1 MNKWLR
7 YLLAA
12 VLVFCLILVRGFEKE
27 LFYDPFLEF
36 FKGDYINDTYPA
48 YDLTKVI
55 LSIVSRYLINT
66 IISILII
73 GLIFWSRK
81 YMLFT
86 TFVYAGFFLILLP
99 IYVYFVE
106 TEFSLG
112 ENLGFYIRRFLI
124 QPVLLLILIPAFYYQ
139 KFMVGKD
146 SSTLRGGQASSE

>member
-36 FKGDYINDTYPA
+36 FKGDYINNAFPE
-48 YDLTKVI
+48 YDLMKVI
-55 LSIVSRYLINT
+55 LGIVSRYLINT

-81 YMLFT
+81 YVLFST
-86 TFVYAGFFLILLP
+86 YVYAGFFLILLP
-99 IYVYFVE
+99 IYIYFVE
-106 TEFSLG
+106 TEFGLG

-139 KFMVGKD
+139 KYMTKRE
-146 SSTLRGGQASSE
+146 SSTS

>member
-12 VLVFCLILVRGFEKE
+12 VLVFCLVLVRKYETE
-27 LFYDPFLEF
+27 LFYDPFLKF
-36 FKGDYINDTYPA
+36 FKGDFINNEYPE
-48 YDLTKVI
+48 YDLTRVV
-55 LSIVSRYLINT
+55 LSIISRYLINT

-86 TFVYAGFFLILLP
+86 SYVCAGFFLILLP
-99 IYVYFVE
+99 IYIYFVE

-112 ENLGFYIRRFLI
+112 ENMGFYIRRFLI
-124 QPVLLLILIPAFYYQ
+124 QPILLLVLIPAFYYQ
-139 KFMVGKD
+139 QFLGANRREEVKN
-146 SSTLRGGQASSE
+146 

>member
-7 YLLAA
+7 YVLAA
-12 VLVFCLILVRGFEKE
+12 VLVFFLVLVRKYETD
-27 LFYDPFLEF
+27 LFYDPFLQY
-36 FKGDYINDTYPA
+36 FKGDFINNEYPE

-55 LSIVSRYLINT
+55 LSIISRYVINA

-86 TFVYAGFFLILLP
+86 SYVFAGFFLVLLP
-99 IYVYFVE
+99 IYIYFVE

-112 ENLGFYIRRFLI
+112 ENMGFYIRRFLI
-124 QPVLLLILIPAFYYQ
+124 QPILLLILIPAFYYQ
-139 KFMVGKD
+139 QFVGANRREEVKN
-146 SSTLRGGQASSE
+146 

>member
-12 VLVFCLILVRGFEKE
+12 ALVFCLILVRGFEEE
-27 LFYDPFLEF
+27 LFYDPFLQF
-36 FKGDYINDTYPA
+36 FKGDYINNAFPE

-55 LSIVSRYLINT
+55 LSIIGRYLINT

-81 YMLFT
+81 YVLFT
-86 TFVYAGFFLILLP
+86 TYVYAGFLFILLP
-99 IYVYFVE
+99 IYIYFVE

-139 KFMVGKD
+139 KYMAKRD
-146 SSTLRGGQASSE
+146 SSTS